1 MARHSSDRVD
11 QVNKAELIE
20 AARAQWAKTE
30 EAITA
35 AGKGKFDGEAATT
48 IRNLLGFVHNIN
60 DAIDEIVNG
69 QPITSLK
76 KGDTDGSTRYAALQP
91 NMLRIEMNTAHG
103 IVWMAIQ
110 KFNDTS
116 LKQKITWEGQEM
128 TVAEFL
134 EEATIKHEQA
144 EIEKALKAAGVA
156 VAA

>member
-1 MARHSSDRVD
+1 M
-11 QVNKAELIE
+11 NKAELIE
-20 AARAQWAKTE
+20 AAKGQWAKTE

-35 AGKGKFDGEAATT
+35 AGKGKFDGAAGET

-69 QPITSLK
+69 QPITTLK
-76 KGDTDGSTRYAALQP
+76 KGDTDGSTRYRALQP

-103 IVWMAIQ
+103 IVWMAMQ
-110 KFNDTS
+110 KFNDES
-116 LKQKITWEGQEM
+116 LQQKVTWEGTEM
-128 TVAEFL
+128 TVAQFL
-134 EEATIKHEQA
+134 EEAVINYERA